1 MASSAQGSIKVSAWN
16 PSTLSDS
23 ESSWVFQT
31 LFYLVSM
38 FVFVHYAVEKRIP
51 EEGILFLRRDLSGA
65 VHSWRRDGGGV
76 QSPLDAVIFN
86 YVQPCPLRPAGT
98 SGNTVILVMT
108 YYP

>member
-65 VHSWRRDGGGV
+65 VHSWRRDRGGV

-86 YVQPCPLRPAGT
+86 YVQSCPLGPAGT